1 MSLQARLTLWSIL
14 LTAIVVGLVSFIDL
28 TSEINRQFF
37 STQNDA
43 ELIRRLAEEFTRHS
57 IDRNAGAPSARAAV
71 SNDSAWLSGQL
82 LSLMRVM
89 KPVSDISVCDDAGS
103 RILADS
109 HLEHIGQPCP
119 SAPVWS
125 QVMERASWF
134 NRMMLLWRDENSYE
148 LSGEISGM
156 RATDPPLTVRVI
168 LQPRIIRAE
177 MSEVLRRHFG
187 ISAIAVVVIM
197 FVAFILS
204 SIALQPLGRLG
215 RLVDNISRGEFELSG
230 DSGKREAQDEFNV
243 VASKVSLLGQ
253 QLQGA
258 KTEFSD
264 LKTNVERLLEELED
278 AVLIFGRDRRLIA
291 AAGAVERLLGTPKA
305 ALLNKTITDVF
316 PAGTSLALFL
326 AQALQT
332 GRTIRNRRVP
342 LSGSADG
349 NGNPQFAL
357 LTVEF
362 LDPGGPGG
370 MLIRL
375 RDPEAT
381 RAIGRRLQTA
391 DRLSAISSLTKGV
404 AHEVK
409 NPLNAI
415 LMHVELARYKL
426 SHGDYDL
433 EPQMDVISTEIVRL
447 DRVVKTFLDFT
458 RPVQL
463 NVSEV
468 KLREFMEEIAALAR
482 PQAEA
487 AGIQIV
493 EKTEVEDAVI
503 AADVDLLKQA
513 VLNIVVNA
521 IEAMPNGG
529 TLSLEAGFRGDDA
542 EIRISDTGPGI
553 PADVRERIYDLYFT
567 TKQHGSGIGL
577 AMTYRILQLHDGT
590 IDFTSGPEQGT
601 TFSLRLPMSMLPAAV

>member
-1 MSLQARLTLWSIL
+1 
-14 LTAIVVGLVSFIDL
+14 V
-28 TSEINRQFF
+28 
-37 STQNDA
+37 
-43 ELIRRLAEEFTRHS
+43 
-57 IDRNAGAPSARAAV
+57 
-71 SNDSAWLSGQL
+71 QL
-82 LSLMRVM
+82 LSLRRVM
-89 KPVSDISVCDDAGS
+89 KPVSDIAVCDAAG
-103 RILADS
+103 RTVLADS
-109 HLEHIGQPCP
+109 DPEHIGRACP
-119 SAPVWS
+119 QAPIWT
-125 QVMERASWF
+125 QVVERSTWF
-134 NRMMLLWRDENSYE
+134 GRMMLLWRDNSAYE
-148 LSGEISGM
+148 LTGEVSA
-156 RATDPPLTVRVI
+156 ATVGGPPLNIRVI
-168 LQPRIIRAE
+168 LQPKIIRSDMAD
-177 MSEVLRRHFG
+177 VLRRHVG
-187 ISAIAVVVIM
+187 ISAIAVVIIM

-204 SIALQPLGRLG
+204 SVALKPLGRLG
-215 RLVDNISRGEFELSG
+215 RMVDSIAKGEFELQG
-230 DSGKREAQDEFNV
+230 EGGKRQGQDEFNV

-305 ALLNKTITDVF
+305 ALLNQSITEIF

-326 AQALQT
+326 SQALQT
-332 GRTIRNRRVP
+332 GRTIRNRRIP
-342 LSGSADG
+342 LSGSPDE
-349 NGNPQFAL
+349 NGSPKFAL
-357 LTVEF
+357 LSVEF
-362 LDPGGPGG
+362 LDPSGPGG
-370 MLIRL
+370 MLVRL

-381 RAIGRRLQTA
+381 RQIGRQLQTA

-433 EPQMDVISTEIVRL
+433 EAQMDVISTEIMRL

-463 NVSEV
+463 NARDV
-468 KLREFMEEIAALAR
+468 KVREFMEDIAALAR

-493 EKTEVEDAVI
+493 EKFEVEEAVI
-503 AADVDLLKQA
+503 TVDVDLLKQA

-529 TLSLEAGFRGDDA
+529 ALRLEAGFRGDDA
-542 EIRISDTGPGI
+542 EIRIADTGPGI
-553 PADVRERIYDLYFT
+553 PPQVRERIYDLYFT

-577 AMTYRILQLHDGT
+577 AMTYRILQLHDGS

-601 TFSLRLPMSMLPAAV
+601 TFSLRLPMSVVPTAA